1 MRAHIHSGAVGIDTV
16 TEVCCVC
23 ICCIGATCMGAIA
36 CPGMGAIIACPGMGA
51 ICCPDIAPG
60 RVMHSRGG
68 PYVRGVGRVGLV
80 RRYLIADAQP
90 AAAAEGGAIP
100 ASSCSRSD
108 GCCHASSAST
118 IAAMAWCN
126 GFRPL
131 TQNRRGSALQRL
143 LSLLSK
149 SPARR

>member
-1 MRAHIHSGAVGIDTV
+1 
-16 TEVCCVC
+16 
-23 ICCIGATCMGAIA
+23 MGAIA

-90 AAAAEGGAIP
+90 AAAAAECGAMRRWRWQT

-118 IAAMAWCN
+118 IVAAMAWCN
-126 GFRPL
+126 AFGL
-131 TQNRRGSALQRL
+131 
-143 LSLLSK
+143 
-149 SPARR
+149 

>member
-1 MRAHIHSGAVGIDTV
+1 
-16 TEVCCVC
+16 
-23 ICCIGATCMGAIA
+23 MGAIA

-90 AAAAEGGAIP
+90 AAAAAECGAMRCGAGIGEQP
-100 ASSCSRSD
+100 AAAAAVM
-108 GCCHASSAST
+108 G
-118 IAAMAWCN
+118 AAM
-126 GFRPL
+126 
-131 TQNRRGSALQRL
+131 
-143 LSLLSK
+143 
-149 SPARR
+149 PAVHQP